1 MYVQGYEEASEK
13 ASELIHCLN
22 YMRHMVG
29 LFGYKHWF
37 GLATGDNWYFF
48 LKTGLILSF
57 V

>member
-13 ASELIHCLN
+13 ASELIHCLK